1 MWICKLVSVLLN
13 KSIIGRAARWV
24 IPPLNEDMYM
34 WITWNMGSIPTGD
47 RKNIPLP
54 QFFLRIMV
62 YVDRSVLCS
71 TMNSSFVQ
79 LGWYCL
85 LGFIII
91 FAVLDLEMYSETPSS
106 HRPQNCHPHTC
117 TSTFSAK
124 MLLILFRFLQQI
136 DECLDQNHSFTLHCT
151 KALCSAL
158 NSDWCAII
166 LESVSCLA
174 SKTYSMQWIFCHWFL
189 TSLFYQLPRLKPSPK

>member
-1 MWICKLVSVLLN
+1 MWICKLVSVLLS
-13 KSIIGRAARWV
+13 KYSIGRAARWV

-71 TMNSSFVQ
+71 TVNSSFVQ

-85 LGFIII
+85 LNHLCCTGSRDVLRNPI
-91 FAVLDLEMYSETPSS
+91 FPQATELPPTHMHQHIFSQNVVNLISVFAANRWMFGSESFLHTTLYKSTMQCFEQWLLCYYSGVGELSG
-106 HRPQNCHPHTC
+106 Q
-117 TSTFSAK
+117 
-124 MLLILFRFLQQI
+124 
-136 DECLDQNHSFTLHCT
+136 
-151 KALCSAL
+151 
-158 NSDWCAII
+158 
-166 LESVSCLA
+166 
-174 SKTYSMQWIFCHWFL
+174 
-189 TSLFYQLPRLKPSPK
+189 